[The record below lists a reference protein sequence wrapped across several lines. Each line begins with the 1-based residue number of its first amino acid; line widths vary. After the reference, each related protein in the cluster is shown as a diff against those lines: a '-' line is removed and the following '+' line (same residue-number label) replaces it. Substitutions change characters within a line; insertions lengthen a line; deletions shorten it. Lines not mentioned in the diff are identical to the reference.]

1 METFTFRIPESLA
14 VQLTSAEMRTLL
26 GDFLRQPCQLPPDPG
41 AGGAR
46 LSLTLPVALVESV
59 ATYLRCSASTA
70 LRRVALG
77 ATQPPVAV
85 LHAQTELEAMHG
97 VWNSSE
103 LSLAAKAQR
112 SGRDTAPIKVAGIP
126 AAIVSGVISL
136 LAFVVW
142 LFVCTR
148 KGKRPSANM
157 TT

>member
-1 METFTFRIPESLA
+1 METFTFRIHESLA
-14 VQLTSAEMRTLL
+14 ARLTSAEMRSLL
-26 GDFLRQPCQLPPDPG
+26 GEFLRQPCHLPPDPG

-46 LSLTLPVALVESV
+46 LSLTLPEALVESV
-59 ATYLRCSASTA
+59 AAYLGCSTSTA

-77 ATQPPVAV
+77 ATHPPVAV
-85 LHAQTELEAMHG
+85 LDAQTELEAMHG
-97 VWNSSE
+97 VWNSSDP
-103 LSLAAKAQR
+103 SVRAKAQR
-112 SGRDTAPIKVAGIP
+112 SGRGIAPMKVEGIP